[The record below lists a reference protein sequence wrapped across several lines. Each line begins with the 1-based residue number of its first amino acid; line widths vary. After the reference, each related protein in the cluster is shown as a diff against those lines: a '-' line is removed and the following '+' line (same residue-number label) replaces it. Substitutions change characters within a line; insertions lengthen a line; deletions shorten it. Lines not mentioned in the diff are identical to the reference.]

1 MENILK
7 RKSVL
12 LDVEPWGLPMLK
24 ILRKNK
30 IDITGHDVKPKENF
44 LQIKNQFIED
54 KYSFFDQNE
63 IIISAVRDIEQT
75 LEICEGKNG
84 LFNFKK

>member
-7 RKSVL
+7 KKIGIVGCGTM
-12 LDVEPWGLPMLK
+12 GLPMVK

-44 LQIKNQFIED
+44 LQIKNQFIQD

-75 LEICEGKNG
+75 LEICEGKDG
-84 LFNFKK
+84 FI

>member
-1 MENILK
+1 
-7 RKSVL
+7 
-12 LDVEPWGLPMLK
+12 MLK

-75 LEICEGKNG
+75 WKYVKERMVYLILK
-84 LFNFKK
+84 